1 MESSVANVV
10 MYTSSWCSDCW
21 RAKRF
26 MRDRGVEFRE
36 VNIEKDATAENTVI
50 AANKGRRKVPTFE
63 VDGRFFACSPFDA
76 DQLASELGI
85 PLNH

>member
-1 MESSVANVV
+1 
-10 MYTSSWCSDCW
+10 
-21 RAKRF
+21 

-36 VNIEKDATAENTVI
+36 VNIEKDASAENTVI

-63 VDGRFFACSPFDA
+63 VDGRYFACSPFNA
-76 DQLASELGI
+76 VQLATELGI

>member
-1 MESSVANVV
+1 MANVV
-10 MYTSSWCSDCW
+10 MYTSSWCPDCW

-76 DQLASELGI
+76 DQLASQLDI
-85 PLNH
+85 PLND